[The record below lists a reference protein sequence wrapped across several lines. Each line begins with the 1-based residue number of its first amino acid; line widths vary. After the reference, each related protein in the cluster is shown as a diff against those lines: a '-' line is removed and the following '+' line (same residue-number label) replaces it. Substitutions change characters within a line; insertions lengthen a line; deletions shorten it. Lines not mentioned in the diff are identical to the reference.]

1 MVKLNEQPENPE
13 EIILKAASEIFME
26 KGYDG
31 ARMQEIA
38 DKAGLNKALL
48 HYYYRSKDKLFRAV
62 FNKVFQRLMDGLVSV
77 FEENMSIFDTIRI
90 FFKEHQEV
98 LITYRHLPIFIL
110 NELQRDPNIVVDMF
124 NTSRLENVRNTFLH
138 RIEKEKEE
146 GIILQSIQPM
156 ELFINVLS
164 LSVFPYAAKPLLSPI
179 IGLNEAAFFDMMQ
192 ARKDGLADFVIQS
205 IKA

>member
-124 NTSRLENVRNTFLH
+124 DTSRLENVRNTFLH

-146 GIILQSIQPM
+146 GIILQSVQPM

-164 LSVFPYAAKPLLSPI
+164 LCVFPYAAKPLLSPI

>member
-1 MVKLNEQPENPE
+1 MVKINKHPENPE
-13 EIILKAASEIFME
+13 AAILKAASEIFME

-62 FNKVFQRLMDGLVSV
+62 FNKVFQQLMDGLVSV

-90 FFKEHQEV
+90 FFKEHQQV

-124 NTSRLENVRNTFLH
+124 DTSRLEKVRNTFLH

-146 GIILQSIQPM
+146 GIIRQSVQPM

-164 LSVFPYAAKPLLSPI
+164 LSVFPYAAKPLLSSI
-179 IGLNEAAFFDMMQ
+179 IGLNEAAFFDIMQ

>member
-1 MVKLNEQPENPE
+1 MVKINKQAENAE
-13 EIILKAASEIFME
+13 AAILKAASEIFME

-98 LITYRHLPIFIL
+98 LITYRHLPVFIL

-124 NTSRLENVRNTFLH
+124 DTSRLESVRNTLFL

-146 GIILQSIQPM
+146 GIIRQSVQPI
-156 ELFINVLS
+156 ELFINIIS

-179 IGLNEAAFFDMMQ
+179 IGLDEAAFFDMMQ

>member
-1 MVKLNEQPENPE
+1 MVKTNKHLENSE
-13 EIILKAASEIFME
+13 ETILKAASEIFIE
-26 KGYDG
+26 KGFDG

-62 FNKVFQRLMDGLVSV
+62 FNKVFQQLMDGLVSV
-77 FEENMSIFDTIRI
+77 FEENMSVFETIRI
-90 FFKEHQEV
+90 FFKEHQKV
-98 LITYRHLPIFIL
+98 LITYRHLPVFIL

-124 NTSRLENVRNTFLH
+124 DTNRLEKIRSIFLQH
-138 RIEKEKEE
+138 IEKEKQA
-146 GIILQSIQPM
+146 GIIRQSIQPM
-156 ELFINVLS
+156 EVFINILS
-164 LSVFPYAAKPLLSPI
+164 LSIFPYAAKPLI
-179 IGLNEAAFFDMMQ
+179 TRFIGINESTFYDMME

>member
-1 MVKLNEQPENPE
+1 MVKTNKQSENTE
-13 EIILKAASEIFME
+13 ETILKAASEIFIE
-26 KGYDG
+26 KGFNG

-62 FNKVFQRLMDGLVSV
+62 FSKVFQRLMDGLISV
-77 FEENMSIFDTIRI
+77 FEGNMSVFDTIRI

-98 LITYRHLPIFIL
+98 LITYRHLPVFIL

-124 NTSRLENVRNTFLH
+124 DTSRLEKVRSTFFQ
-138 RIEKEKEE
+138 RIEKEKQE
-146 GIILQSIQPM
+146 GIIRQSIQPM
-156 ELFINVLS
+156 DIFVNILS
-164 LSVFPYAAKPLLSPI
+164 LSAFPYAAKPLITSF
-179 IGLNEAAFFDMMQ
+179 IGINKSAFYDIME